1 MALCADAG
9 GIRDRLRE
17 GLRALIPRSGLAVA
31 AAFGFASVANGL
43 LKGVFERVRP
53 PLSASDLTASIDLPA
68 SYSFPSGHAMTA
80 FAAATALAVLHPRL
94 RVPALAL
101 AGLIAASRPYL
112 GVHYWTDVVV
122 GAALGGL
129 IGYTVARAALA
140 LPRRGRA
147 RAGAASGLRSRER
160 GARARTRAVVITAAA
175 PQGVGPGATLK
186 DVPLK
191 SLRATCPV
199 APVLEPVRP
208 LSAGQLVVPTV
219 ADQLAVEACS
229 ERVDSAAPN
238 ERSSHVHNEDAT

>member
-1 MALCADAG
+1 MDAISSLITSLDADAVRATEALRWAPLSALMAVASVAWVKGPLITCVALCADAG
-9 GIRDRLRE
+9 GIRDRLRQ

-43 LKGVFERVRP
+43 LKGVFERARP
-53 PLSASDLTASIDLPA
+53 PLSAADLTASIDLPA

-147 RAGAASGLRSRER
+147 GAGAASGLSRGRS
-160 GARARTRAVVITAAA
+160 G
-175 PQGVGPGATLK
+175 GPSPPA
-186 DVPLK
+186 
-191 SLRATCPV
+191 
-199 APVLEPVRP
+199 
-208 LSAGQLVVPTV
+208 
-219 ADQLAVEACS
+219 
-229 ERVDSAAPN
+229 
-238 ERSSHVHNEDAT
+238 